1 MRAIRCGLLVVVV
14 SLLAAAGAFGVT
26 GSDTITTIAGTG
38 TAGSSGDGGQATSA
52 QLNRPRGVAVDAQG
66 NVYVADESSHRV
78 RKVSGGTISTVAGTG
93 TAGYSG
99 DGGQATS
106 AQLNGPVGVAVDGQG
121 NLYIADRDNARIR
134 KVSGGT
140 ISTVAGTGTA
150 GYSGD
155 GGQATSA
162 QLSNPY
168 GIAVDT
174 QGNLYI
180 ADLSNNRVR
189 KVTAAGVISTV
200 AGTGTAGYSGDGGQA
215 TSAQLKNPIAVAVD
229 TQGNLYIAD
238 YGNYRVRKVTAAGV
252 ISTVAGTGTAGYS
265 GDGGQ
270 ATSAQLNSPA
280 GVAVD
285 AGGTLY
291 MADWANNRIRA
302 VSGGIITTIA
312 GSTAGF
318 AGDGGPAG
326 SAQVNSP
333 FDLAVDSRGSL
344 YVSDALNH
352 RLREIE
358 NKAPTAS
365 FTPTPAS
372 GTAPLTV
379 SFDGSASADP
389 DGRVTGYAWKF
400 GDGGTASGAT
410 ASHTYTA
417 AGTLTATLTVTDD
430 SGASA
435 STSTTI
441 TVNAAPPPPTAP
453 KLKASKLSVG
463 KAVSRKAFT
472 VSFTVKN
479 AKTGKGLKV
488 RVSCTGKLAG
498 KPLRASRHS
507 SSRAGRASCRWAL
520 PRTARGKRF
529 TGTIAGTYRGVKIR
543 RSFSVRVS

>member
-1 MRAIRCGLLVVVV
+1 MRSIRCGLSVIVL
-14 SLLAAAGAFGVT
+14 SLLVAASAFGVS
-26 GSDTITTIAGTG
+26 GADTITTIAGLG
-38 TAGSSGDGGQATSA
+38 TAGFAGDGGQATSA

-66 NVYVADESSHRV
+66 NVYVANESAHRV
-78 RKVSGGTISTVAGTG
+78 RKVSGGIISTVAGTG
-93 TAGYSG
+93 VAGYSG

-106 AQLNGPVGVAVDGQG
+106 AQLSGPVGVAVDGQG

-134 KVSGGT
+134 KVSAGI
-140 ISTVAGTGTA
+140 ISTVAGTGVA

-162 QLSNPY
+162 QLNNPY
-168 GIAVDT
+168 GIAVDA

-180 ADLSNNRVR
+180 ADLGNNRVR
-189 KVTAAGVISTV
+189 KVTTAGVISTV
-200 AGTGTAGYSGDGGQA
+200 AGTGVAGYSGDGGQA
-215 TSAQLKNPIAVAVD
+215 TSAQLKTPIAVAVD
-229 TQGNLYIAD
+229 AQGSLYIAD
-238 YGNYRVRKVTAAGV
+238 YGNYRVRKVTTAGV
-252 ISTVAGTGTAGYS
+252 ISTVAGTGVAGSS

-280 GVAVD
+280 GIAVG
-285 AGGTLY
+285 AAGTLY

-318 AGDGGPAG
+318 AGDGGAAS
-326 SAQVNSP
+326 SAQLNSP

-344 YVSDALNH
+344 YVSDTLNQ
-352 RLREIE
+352 RLRKIE
-358 NKAPTAS
+358 NKPPTAS
-365 FTPTPAS
+365 FTLSPES

-379 SFDGSASADP
+379 SVDGSASADP
-389 DGRVTGYAWKF
+389 DGKIIAYTWEF
-400 GDGGTASGAT
+400 GDGGTANSAK

-435 STSTTI
+435 SMSKTI
-441 TVNAAPPPPTAP
+441 TVNATRPPMAL
-453 KLKASKLSVG
+453 KLKAGKLRVG
-463 KAVSRKAFT
+463 KAASGKVFT
-472 VSFTVKN
+472 VSFTVTN

-498 KPLRASRHS
+498 KPRRASGHS
-507 SSRAGRASCRWAL
+507 SSTGGKASCSWAI
-520 PRTARGKRF
+520 PKTAHRKRF
-529 TGTIAGTYRGVKIR
+529 TGTIAGTYTGVKIS
-543 RSFSVRVS
+543 RSFSVTIA